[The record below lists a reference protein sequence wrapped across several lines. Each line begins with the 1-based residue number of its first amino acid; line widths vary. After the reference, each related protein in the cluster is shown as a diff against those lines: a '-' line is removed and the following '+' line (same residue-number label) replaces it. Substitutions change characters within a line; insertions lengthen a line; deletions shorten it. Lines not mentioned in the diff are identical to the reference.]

1 MSRRT
6 VSLVVGLAV
15 TLAALSSQRPTDPE
29 RPPVV
34 TNHQIVIN
42 GRPLAYTAEVDASPF
57 EMSNR

>member
-1 MSRRT
+1 